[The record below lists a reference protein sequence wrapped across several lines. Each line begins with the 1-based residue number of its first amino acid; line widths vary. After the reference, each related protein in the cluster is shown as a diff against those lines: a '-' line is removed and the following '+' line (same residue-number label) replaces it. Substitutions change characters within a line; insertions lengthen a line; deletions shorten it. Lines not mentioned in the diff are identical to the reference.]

1 MSLRAFARAIAAI
14 GILLV
19 TTISGNEALGAGAM
33 AIGSCAAYGY
43 AFDYTALTE
52 ARSAALTKCT
62 GRECRI
68 VADVRHG
75 CGAFAIDG
83 RNACGAKGF
92 AVAPTL
98 GQAENQALANCYKD
112 GGHDCVIRVFACDA
126 KG

>member
-1 MSLRAFARAIAAI
+1 MSLRAFARAVAAI
-14 GILLV
+14 GLLLA
-19 TTISGNEALGAGAM
+19 TSICTDEAQGAGAM

-43 AFDYTALTE
+43 AFDYKALPE
-52 ARSAALTKCT
+52 ARTAALTKCT
-62 GRECRI
+62 GRECKI

-112 GGHDCVIRVFACDA
+112 GGRDCVIRVFACDA